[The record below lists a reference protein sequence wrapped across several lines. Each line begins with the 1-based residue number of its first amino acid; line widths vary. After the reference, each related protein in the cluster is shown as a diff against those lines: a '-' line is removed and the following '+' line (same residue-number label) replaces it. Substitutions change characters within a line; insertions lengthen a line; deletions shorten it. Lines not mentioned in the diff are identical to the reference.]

1 MRHYLCE
8 CTVCHTR
15 QQYAFDEPYPG
26 IGDSFPRPCNQ
37 CGEITPHSRV
47 LTRKAMAELRAAEE
61 EATLRQEIVE
71 KCERMGFACRF
82 VYESVVISTPVSSWQ
97 FDYHRRLKTLRHE
110 STIKVNFKTGD
121 PAFTHEQFRDM
132 KMSNDE
138 VIDYIAAH
146 DAWRAKQ

>member
-8 CTVCHTR
+8 CTACHTR

-26 IGDSFPRPCNQ
+26 IGESFFQQCNH
-37 CGEITPHSRV
+37 CCEMTPHSRV
-47 LTRKAMAELRAAEE
+47 LTRKAMAELRAKEE
-61 EATLRQEIVE
+61 EAVLRQGIAK
-71 KCERMGFACRF
+71 KCEQMGFTCRF
-82 VYESVVISTPVSSWQ
+82 VYESVIVSTPISSWQ

-110 STIKVNFKTGD
+110 STVKWNFKTGD
-121 PAFTHEQFRDM
+121 PAFTHEQFRDR

-146 DAWRAKQ
+146 DEWKAKQ

>member
-1 MRHYLCE
+1 
-8 CTVCHTR
+8 
-15 QQYAFDEPYPG
+15 
-26 IGDSFPRPCNQ
+26 
-37 CGEITPHSRV
+37 
-47 LTRKAMAELRAAEE
+47 MAELRAAEE

-82 VYESVVISTPVSSWQ
+82 VYESVVILTPVSSWQ

-110 STIKVNFKTGD
+110 STVKVNFKTGD
-121 PAFTHEQFRDM
+121 PAFTHEQFRDR

>member
-8 CTVCHTR
+8 CMACHTR
-15 QQYAFDEPYPG
+15 QQYAFDEPYPD
-26 IGDSFPRPCNQ
+26 IGESFLRQCNHCCQ
-37 CGEITPHSRV
+37 MTPHFRV
-47 LTRKAMAELRAAEE
+47 LTRKAMAELRAKEE
-61 EATLRQEIVE
+61 EATLRQGIAK
-71 KCERMGFACRF
+71 KCEQMGFTCRF
-82 VYESVVISTPVSSWQ
+82 VYESVIVSTPISSWQ

-110 STIKVNFKTGD
+110 STVKWNFKTGD
-121 PAFTHEQFRDM
+121 PAFTHEQFRDR